1 MSNEIIVPD
10 AYVGSVY
17 LSYLS
22 VSPGATAQLD
32 VRAHGSA
39 PLGIVVTGSSATVL
53 PDHFILSVR
62 PCSEQENQFHLMD
75 TGVSSIYLYRYSSE
89 TDYFAI
95 PFFVP
100 TSVFAVAVTNLNT
113 YGITISNLKVLFYE
127 NPSGSWPKWTVHETA
142 PERATTRLYLGQA
155 VTTDGDSTGTPFI
168 NKVFRRGRAFFQVT
182 SISDTTP
189 SITCSVIGKFPQT
202 NVWYSIGDLGSMSAP
217 GVARVTLTEPLP
229 ELIAIQWT
237 LSGTN
242 PEVWFNVWLELER

>member
-10 AYVGSVY
+10 AFVGSAY
-17 LSYLS
+17 ISYLS
-22 VSPGATAQLD
+22 VPVGSTAQLD

-39 PLGIVVTGSSATVL
+39 PLGVVVMGSSATVL

-62 PCSEQENQFHLMD
+62 PCSEQEDQFHLMD

-155 VTTDGDSTGTPFI
+155 VTSSGNSAGTPFL
-168 NKVFRRGRAFFQVT
+168 NKVFRRGRGFLQVT
-182 SISDTTP
+182 AISGTSP
-189 SITCSVIGKFPQT
+189 SLTCSVCGKVPQT
-202 NVWYSIGDLGSMSAP
+202 TLWYSIGDFSAMT
-217 GVARVTLTEPLP
+217 GTGISRIVLSEPLP
-229 ELIAIQWT
+229 EYIAIFWT

-242 PEVWFNVWLELER
+242 PQVDFNVWLELER